1 MFFPKQIENTQ
12 STLSTTIVLSLL
24 GETTYTFAVSAINGV
39 GVSPASPFVSVTT
52 FQQPALPVF
61 RGCDSTCTAGPLS
74 STACAR
80 YHGST
85 GSTLSTIHL
94 VTGDCAVLLS
104 NTVDMDGVTPTAGT
118 TSDTTFYYK
127 IITDSTQWYTLPIE
141 PASDATGEI
150 IIDNGWTIYNAANG
164 IALSSLGENMI
175 HAISVRGGEFQSH
188 SSLVVS
194 LDVSVLHSVAK
205 VQLEVQLKT
214 QMPTL
219 LIEFFCLFFFFYL

>member
-1 MFFPKQIENTQ
+1 
-12 STLSTTIVLSLL
+12 LSLL

-74 STACAR
+74 STTCAR

-104 NTVDMDGVTPTAGT
+104 NTVDTDGVTPTAGT

-150 IIDNGWTIYNAANG
+150 
-164 IALSSLGENMI
+164 MI

-219 LIEFFCLFFFFYL
+219 LIECFCLFFFFYL